1 MEELIFFGILILFSI
16 LESISRRRK
25 AKARGD
31 AEEPG
36 ELEAPEWQPH
46 PPWEDELPTYDADG
60 SYDDAAEEVGP
71 RPDRARSG
79 SAADLWAELAGLA
92 TGTHGGPEARTRS
105 IPRQSPPLPDSPP
118 VEARQQPVLSERQ
131 SAVPRRLARHPLE
144 PVATEAEHPVHRA
157 HLGFGTD
164 PSSRAP
170 SEQDVLAGLPP
181 PRHARSVAVR
191 AQLRSHKASQLRE
204 AILLKEVLEP
214 PVALRD

>member
-16 LESISRRRK
+16 LESISRKRK

-31 AEEPG
+31 VEEPG
-36 ELEAPEWQPH
+36 ELEAPEWRPH
-46 PPWEDELPTYDADG
+46 PSWDDELPTYDADG
-60 SYDDAAEEVGP
+60 SYDDAAEEAGP
-71 RPDRARSG
+71 HPDRARGG

-92 TGTHGGPEARTRS
+92 TGTPEARTRS
-105 IPRQSPPLPDSPP
+105 IPRQSPPLPDALP
-118 VEARQQPVLSERQ
+118 VEARQQPVLAERL
-131 SAVPRRLARHPLE
+131 SAVPRRLARYPHE